1 LVAWRALVAAI
12 SVPAPD
18 HRVEPPSGPEDA
30 LADVISHAT
39 TSTTTTVSA
48 RRVIAACAPT
58 AIVVIA
64 TAAAVQWVHWLHP
77 GATLAVAAA
86 PAVGVLLGALLLLT
100 PTRWAGPLVGATLAV
115 AFVTAAQDLG
125 PELSIGR
132 AVATVA
138 AATAT
143 AVLLRWYA
151 GGHFHLAR
159 VQELLALVVAA
170 ALGGVLGAA
179 IDTLALAMGRDLS
192 SSDLWRAAWQCAL
205 ADGLGMFL
213 VAAAVLTCA
222 QPVTSTRSRGGR
234 VEAIVLALAVVVV
247 SAFALGRWDDPL
259 AYSAVVLLGWA
270 ALRFG
275 PRGVALSGLVMA
287 GVATWAVARGTGP
300 FTDLVDPTESVLV
313 VQMFVLITLVPLLGF
328 AIALE
333 ERDDAEAARWSAA
346 ERFRRTFHDAPVA
359 MAVATVDGRIVET
372 NRALCDLLGQPD
384 HRLVGSTLR
393 SLRADDTGEFELSRS
408 ALAGSD
414 TLDPPESRLVDARG
428 GSVWVEI
435 SETRLRRLEGRPE
448 LSIVVLR
455 DVTERKGLQQQL
467 LHAQK
472 MESVGRLAGGIA
484 HDFNNVLSVMRGQVE
499 LLQDDLEVLESA
511 RARIDSV
518 QRATDRAAALTDD
531 LMAFSRQRID
541 EPTPFDLHELLLGV
555 RELLHQ
561 VLGTSVDLELRL
573 EASPAIIV
581 ADPNRIEQ
589 AVLNLAVNARDAMPT
604 GGRLTITTATDL
616 APARGVSLS
625 VADTGSGM
633 DAATRARVFEPFF
646 TTKPPGFGTGL
657 GLSTTD
663 DIIRSAGGSIS
674 VESEA
679 GKGATF
685 TLTFPSVPSEIAS
698 PEAES
703 VDELIDLT
711 LDDMPTV
718 LVVDDQSE
726 VRTLIAEIL
735 RGSGYRVVVATD
747 GDAALALLE
756 RAGRPVDLLVTDV
769 VMPVM
774 SGTDLAARV
783 TERSPTTRVLFVS
796 GFVPAGSAALRGAPL
811 VTKPLRRAE
820 LLTAARAALDG
831 QGTKR

>member
-1 LVAWRALVAAI
+1 
-12 SVPAPD
+12 
-18 HRVEPPSGPEDA
+18 

-39 TSTTTTVSA
+39 TDTTTAVSA
-48 RRVIAACAPT
+48 RRALAACAPT
-58 AIVVIA
+58 AVVTAA

-77 GATLAVAAA
+77 GTTMAVAAA
-86 PAVGVLLGALLLLT
+86 PAVGILLAALLLLA
-100 PTRWAGPLVGATLAV
+100 PTHWPGPLVGGGLAV
-115 AFVTAAQDLG
+115 AFVTAAHNLG

-132 AVATVA
+132 ALATIA
-138 AATAT
+138 AAIAT

-151 GGHFHLAR
+151 GGRFHLAR

-170 ALGGVLGAA
+170 ALGAALGAG
-179 IDTLALAMGRDLS
+179 IDTLAWAATRDFS

-205 ADGLGMFL
+205 ADGLGMVL
-213 VAAAVLTCA
+213 IAAAVLTCA
-222 QPVTSTRSRGGR
+222 LATGSTRHRGSR
-234 VEAIVLALAVVVV
+234 VEAAALAVAVVVV

-259 AYSAVVLLGWA
+259 AYSAVVLLGWG

-275 PRGVALSGLVMA
+275 PRGVALSGVVMA
-287 GVATWAVARGTGP
+287 GVATWAAARGTGP
-300 FTDLVDPTESVLV
+300 FTDAVDPTESLLVL
-313 VQMFVLITLVPLLGF
+313 QMFVAVTLVPMLGL
-328 AIALE
+328 AIALD
-333 ERDDAEAARWSAA
+333 ERDDAEAARWAAA
-346 ERFRRTFHDAPVA
+346 ERSRRTFHDSPVA
-359 MAVATVDGRIVET
+359 MAVATIDGRIVET
-372 NRALCDLLGQPD
+372 NRALCELLGQPD

-393 SLRADDTGEFELSRS
+393 SLRADDTGEHELSRS
-408 ALAGSD
+408 AAAGSD
-414 TLDPPESRLVDARG
+414 ALDPPESRLVDARG
-428 GSVWVEI
+428 ESVWVEI
-435 SETRLRRLEGRPE
+435 TETRLRRLEGRPE

-499 LLQDDLEVLESA
+499 LLHDDLEVLESA

-531 LMAFSRQRID
+531 LMAFSRQRVD
-541 EPTPFDLHELLLGV
+541 EPTPIDLHELLLGV

-561 VLGTSVDLELRL
+561 VLGATVALELHL
-573 EASPAIIV
+573 EASPATIV

-604 GGRLTITTATDL
+604 GGRLTITTATDP
-616 APARGVSLS
+616 APTQAVSLA
-625 VADTGSGM
+625 VTDTGAGM
-633 DAATRARVFEPFF
+633 DATTRARVFEPFF

-663 DIIRSAGGSIS
+663 DIIRSAGGSIV
-674 VESEA
+674 VESEL
-679 GKGATF
+679 GKGTTF
-685 TLTFPSVPSEIAS
+685 TLTFPAAPAEVPRPAD
-698 PEAES
+698 AS
-703 VDELIDLT
+703 VDDLIDLT
-711 LDDMPTV
+711 DDALPTV
-718 LVVDDQSE
+718 LVVDDESE

-735 RGSGYRVVVATD
+735 RGSGYRVVVAPD
-747 GDAALALLE
+747 GDAAIALLE

-783 TERSPTTRVLFVS
+783 TKRFPGTRVLFVS

-820 LLTAARAALDG
+820 LLDAARTALGG